1 MDMQDFRERAYSGVD
16 PHVEDLAHAVIG
28 AAIEV
33 HRELGPGLPE
43 ISYRRA
49 LSHELS
55 LRAIPHRSEAPVA
68 IIYKGILVGEGYVDI
83 LVDEQLVV
91 EIKVVEA
98 LHEVHRAQAIAYLQ
112 ALKLKLA
119 LLINFNVEMLRNGIK
134 RVIRKTD

>member
-1 MDMQDFRERAYSGVD
+1 MDMQEFRERANSGVD
-16 PHVEDLAHAVIG
+16 SRVEDLAHAVIG

-55 LRAIPHRSEAPVA
+55 LRGIPHRPEAPVA

-98 LHEVHRAQAIAYLQ
+98 LHEVHRSQAIAYLQ

-134 RVIRKTD
+134 RVIRKSD